1 MTSLGK
7 MQSGI
12 VYQRIISSVSLQ
24 AGLSLCSLF
33 QSLTLSLC
41 SLVNQQSVDN
51 TPVYWPFLL
60 VIHHCWWPLRGSL
73 LAGLPLCHDVS
84 LGLWRFK
91 RSLRPKRFAKE
102 LSSKFDES
110 AFSSSDGEVG
120 ENIKITVFIYFIY
133 KLLFSPL
140 KTEGSLP
147 HSALLHFFFTKP
159 S

>member
-60 VIHHCWWPLRGSL
+60 VIHHCW
-73 LAGLPLCHDVS
+73 
-84 LGLWRFK
+84 
-91 RSLRPKRFAKE
+91 
-102 LSSKFDES
+102 
-110 AFSSSDGEVG
+110 
-120 ENIKITVFIYFIY
+120 
-133 KLLFSPL
+133 
-140 KTEGSLP
+140 
-147 HSALLHFFFTKP
+147 
-159 S
+159 